1 VLGLSK
7 EPLRMAVKKAT
18 ALYLRDSLDESVV
31 VVKEARMRAPADG
44 RGLPADE
51 VAALAEGWEIQAR
64 VELDKGRLQQGLESF
79 AEAERILDGLP
90 DHSEL
95 RGRICFQVAQQIA
108 AHSPQLQEIQ
118 VRYAAL
124 ARDLL
129 ADSVKY
135 RELREWAALMVSDA
149 LNEEREPWQDR
160 RARLLS
166 EAQEIEANG
175 SRRSRRLPDRD
186 FHRIVDLHMRA
197 IRIGIE
203 EGDDK
208 AARESF
214 IDASTLAVTVLTG
227 DIVAFF
233 FVAGMLSHILD
244 RPRLSLGDSLAQV
257 AETSMR
263 LAAASDSDEYLSEAY
278 LLAAIRDHQQEKVES
293 CLANALASV
302 WHGQRHQAT
311 DSASVLIRGATK
323 HRLDEKR
330 ALAADIAL
338 RLENAELVAELI
350 EGARLQALAETAQVH
365 RIESDKDYD
374 LGALL
379 RVTGA
384 SLQDIQQVSVN
395 GRSRVAEAV
404 ESHTKPKPIP
414 LEPVIAAV
422 GGADAV
428 YWGSW
433 AAIRKLYW
441 AFRSPDGSWSA
452 GVNDLGPGADTIL
465 AANADLRPEQELSPL
480 AMLEDQDQ
488 ELFLTRELGE
498 MVIPPPLAE
507 VLAASASPV
516 SLVIAGTFVCELPL
530 PALVIPGTS
539 EERLI
544 ERAVIRVQ
552 PPTVLVGAM
561 PPAVATGGDDERL
574 TVRIACLDPSGDLP
588 YSRNYDI
595 PCLTLLTTPSKKKW
609 AVEAPTWSRPATRTD
624 LTMRLR
630 QMKPGE
636 PALFVYSGHVQQNGV
651 VDGPQTSL
659 VLADGPV
666 SAAELAAL
674 PIPSHVLLSAC
685 SSSGA
690 GGTGAGEWLGLAG
703 SLLRGG
709 ARQITATSWP
719 IPDTRFTA
727 YFEFEVVTRMC
738 ASGDA
743 AAALRESQLN
753 ALARWRS
760 RRWRASEA
768 LETPFPRVWAA
779 FQMIGVTKS
788 K

>member
-1 VLGLSK
+1 MLGLSK
-7 EPLRMAVKKAT
+7 GPLRTAVKKAT
-18 ALYLRDSLDESVV
+18 ELYLRDSLDESVA
-31 VVKEARMRAPADG
+31 VVKEARMRAPAD
-44 RGLPADE
+44 RRSLQPDE

-79 AEAERILDGLP
+79 AEAEQILDGLP
-90 DHSEL
+90 DHNEL
-95 RGRICFQVAQQIA
+95 RGRICFQVVQQIA

-118 VRYAAL
+118 VRYAVL

-129 ADSVKY
+129 ADSVQY
-135 RELREWAALMVSDA
+135 RELREWAALVVSDS
-149 LNEEREPWQDR
+149 LNEEKEPWQTR

-166 EAQEIEANG
+166 EAQEIEDRG
-175 SRRSRRLPDRD
+175 TRRFRGLRGED

-197 IRIGIE
+197 IQIGIE

-214 IDASTLAVTVLTG
+214 IDASTLAVTVLTN

-233 FVAGMLSHILD
+233 FVAQVLSHILD

-263 LAAASDSDEYLSEAY
+263 LAVASGSDEYLSEAY
-278 LLAAIRDHQQEKVES
+278 LLAAIRDHQQEKMES
-293 CLANALASV
+293 SLANALASV
-302 WHGQRHQAT
+302 WHGQRHQAS

-338 RLENAELVAELI
+338 RLGNAELVAELI
-350 EGARLQALAETAQVH
+350 EGARLQALADTAQVH

-404 ESHTKPKPIP
+404 KSRTGSQPLP

-452 GVNDLGPGADTIL
+452 GVNDLGPGADVL
-465 AANADLRPEQELSPL
+465 AAANADLRPGEELSPL
-480 AMLEDQDQ
+480 AMLDDQDQ
-488 ELFLTRELGE
+488 ELFLTRKLGE

-507 VLAASASPV
+507 GLAASASPV
-516 SLVIAGTFVCELPL
+516 SLVVAGTFVCELPL

-539 EERLI
+539 EERLV

-552 PPTVLVGAM
+552 PPTVFVGAM

-574 TVRIACLDPSGDLP
+574 IVRLACLDPSGNLP

-595 PCLTLLTTPSKKKW
+595 PCLTLLTTPSKHEW
-609 AVEAPTWSRPATRTD
+609 ATEAPTWSRPATRTD

-651 VDGPQTSL
+651 ADGPQTSL

-666 SAAELAAL
+666 SAAELAEL

-719 IPDTRFTA
+719 IPDSKFTA
-727 YFEFEVVTRMC
+727 RFEFEVVTRMC

-753 ALARWRS
+753 ALTRS
-760 RRWRASEA
+760 RDRQSRRR
-768 LETPFPRVWAA
+768 T
-779 FQMIGVTKS
+779 
-788 K
+788 